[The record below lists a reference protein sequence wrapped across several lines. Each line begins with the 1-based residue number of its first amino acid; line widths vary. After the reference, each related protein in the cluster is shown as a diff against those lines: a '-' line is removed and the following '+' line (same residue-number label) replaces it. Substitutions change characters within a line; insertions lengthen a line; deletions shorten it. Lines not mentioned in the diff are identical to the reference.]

1 MRRPL
6 SIRSALIGGMLA
18 LAAVVT
24 VIIGAVGAI
33 SINRSVVHEAQERVN
48 HDLDTISALY
58 QQSARMLANQ
68 IQGRTDAFQAA
79 GGPET
84 TARLLQVKR
93 EVRISILNM
102 CDSSGR
108 PLAGGYP
115 DRNVHVPIDAD
126 PVLRQALKGKVAWGT
141 MLLDESRLRME
152 GYTFVGESLAV

>member
-1 MRRPL
+1 
-6 SIRSALIGGMLA
+6 
-18 LAAVVT
+18 
-24 VIIGAVGAI
+24 
-33 SINRSVVHEAQERVN
+33 
-48 HDLDTISALY
+48 
-58 QQSARMLANQ
+58 MLANQ
-68 IQGRTDAFQAA
+68 IQGRADAFQAA

-84 TARLLQVKR
+84 TERLLQVKR
-93 EVRISILNM
+93 EARISILNI

-152 GYTFVGESLAV
+152 GYTCVGESLDVRSDQDLIIITGNLPVADSFKIDQDLRSDTEGRAFWQMSFERYEPISKARLEEYKQKQ